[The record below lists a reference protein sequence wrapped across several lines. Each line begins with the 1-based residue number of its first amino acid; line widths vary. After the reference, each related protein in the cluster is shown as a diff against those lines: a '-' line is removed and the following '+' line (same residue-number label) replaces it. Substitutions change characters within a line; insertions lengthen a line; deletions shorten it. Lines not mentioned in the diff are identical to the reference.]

1 MPIDDLITRSL
12 RIETCYGSMRPAKV
26 VGLDGRGPRPGGLRN
41 APLKMLGL
49 AGPLGTRSGV
59 FADVPDIFYGNPN
72 DECVWNAIPAA
83 APEPIVIALATAQEM
98 ALTLTTGYEGEGGK
112 AMNYQ
117 SLGDN
122 FDGQGMSF
130 GLIQWNF
137 GQNTLGP
144 LLLKMLNA
152 DATAF
157 EACFGKG
164 TDFATLKTALE
175 GSKQADQLAW
185 TAAAIKTNRLAW
197 QSAFRAVGANDTF
210 NRIQREQA
218 AGQYHPIVVNSVE
231 SLRGI
236 SPNLM
241 KTIEFR
247 SYAAL
252 FDTAVQQ
259 NGTVAAA
266 AAIKARVTKEKP
278 TTQIEL
284 LKIAV
289 TERARKANDRWVADC
304 MSRRLGLLAGEAV
317 KATEHEITATRNNPG
332 FSLIASYGTANVA
345 GF

>member
-1 MPIDDLITRSL
+1 MPDNDLIRRSL
-12 RIETCYGSMRPAKV
+12 SIGNCHGSKRAATV
-26 VGLDGRGPRPGGLRN
+26 LGLDPKGPRLGAGKDS
-41 APLKMLGL
+41 PLGMLGM
-49 AGPLGTRSGV
+49 AGPLGARNGV
-59 FADVPDIFYGNPN
+59 FADIPDLFN
-72 DECVWNAIPAA
+72 DKSDDVCFVDEYPLATPEAI
-83 APEPIVIALATAQEM
+83 EIALVAAQEM

-144 LLLKMLNA
+144 LLLKMLKA

-175 GSKQADQLAW
+175 GGKQADQLTW
-185 TAAAIKTNRLAW
+185 TASVIKSSRLAW
-197 QSAFRAVGANDTF
+197 QTAFRAVGANDKF

-236 SPNLM
+236 SPELM
-241 KTIEFR
+241 TKIEFR
-247 SYAAL
+247 TYAAL
-252 FDTAVQQ
+252 FDAAVQQ
-259 NGTVAAA
+259 NGTLAAA
-266 AAIKARVTKEKP
+266 AAIKARVAKEKP
-278 TTQIEL
+278 TTQLDL

-304 MSRRLGLLAGEAV
+304 LSRRLGLLAGEAV
-317 KATEHEITATRNNPG
+317 KVTEHDITATRNNPG
-332 FSLIASYGTANVA
+332 FSLITSYGTANVA

>member
-83 APEPIVIALATAQEM
+83 APEAIVIALATAQEM

-157 EACFGKG
+157 EA
-164 TDFATLKTALE
+164 
-175 GSKQADQLAW
+175 S
-185 TAAAIKTNRLAW
+185 AAAIKTNRLAW

-236 SPNLM
+236 SPDLL